1 MAANTTSGLEYVHTW
16 VLVGKTY
23 QFPYIYPSLVTN
35 NAQFVG
41 KGDIDETLL
50 EVLDKALEAHELVK
64 VRVLETASSTFEE
77 ISDSLCKGTGAQ
89 FVGKTGH
96 IITVYRESKKNK
108 TIVLPHK

>member
-1 MAANTTSGLEYVHTW
+1 MLSPKNRAYLKGLANHL
-16 VLVGKTY
+16 K
-23 QFPYIYPSLVTN
+23 PSLN
-35 NAQFVG
+35 IG

-96 IITVYRESKKNK
+96 IITLYRESKKNK

>member
-1 MAANTTSGLEYVHTW
+1 MLSPKNRAYLKGLANHL
-16 VLVGKTY
+16 K
-23 QFPYIYPSLVTN
+23 PSLN
-35 NAQFVG
+35 IG

-108 TIVLPHK
+108 TIILPHK

>member
-1 MAANTTSGLEYVHTW
+1 MLSPKNRAYLKGLANHL
-16 VLVGKTY
+16 K
-23 QFPYIYPSLVTN
+23 PSLN
-35 NAQFVG
+35 IG
-41 KGDIDETLL
+41 KGNIDETLL

>member
-1 MAANTTSGLEYVHTW
+1 MLSPKNRAYLKGLANHL
-16 VLVGKTY
+16 K
-23 QFPYIYPSLVTN
+23 PSLN
-35 NAQFVG
+35 IG

-108 TIVLPHK
+108 TIVRPHK

>member
-1 MAANTTSGLEYVHTW
+1 MLSPKNRAYLKGLANHL
-16 VLVGKTY
+16 K
-23 QFPYIYPSLVTN
+23 PSLN
-35 NAQFVG
+35 IG

>member
-1 MAANTTSGLEYVHTW
+1 MLSPKNRAYLKGLANHL
-16 VLVGKTY
+16 K
-23 QFPYIYPSLVTN
+23 PSLN
-35 NAQFVG
+35 IG

-77 ISDSLCKGTGAQ
+77 ISDSLCKGTDAQ